1 MVSLDLLR
9 TFLAVYRDGSL
20 TRAARRLGL
29 SQPAVT
35 THLRALEEQLG
46 RPLFTRLPRGV
57 APTPAADLMARR
69 IADPLDQLSAF
80 AAAGLDEPG
89 TPFGGV
95 VHLGGPVEIVTARV
109 LPALADLVARGLEMR
124 VTIGVSDE
132 LLHGLRS
139 GALDLAVLT
148 ARPRHRGLRAEPLLD
163 EEFALVAA
171 APWTTRLAAAADL
184 AADLAA
190 ALAHVPLV
198 AYGEDLPIIRRYW
211 RSVFEVRPALQ
222 AALVVPNLHAVL
234 AAVRA
239 GAGYSVLPTYLC
251 AEDLA
256 AQRLAML
263 HEPAVAPL
271 NTLFLAG
278 RLDTPPAGA
287 VNAVRERLLARLR
300 HRSDAE
306 DSFRP

>member
-9 TFLAVYRDGSL
+9 TFLAVYREGSL

-35 THLRALEEQLG
+35 IQLRLLEERLG

-57 APTPAADLMARR
+57 APTPAADLLARR
-69 IADPLDQLSAF
+69 IADPLDQLAAF
-80 AAAGLDEPG
+80 AAAGLDEPADS
-89 TPFGGV
+89 FGGI
-95 VHLGGPVEIVTARV
+95 VHLGAPVELVTARV
-109 LPALADLVARGLEMR
+109 LPALADLVGRGLELR

-132 LLHGLRS
+132 LLQGLRS

-148 ARPRHRGLRAEPLLD
+148 ARPRRRGLRAEPLLD

-171 APWTTRLAAAADL
+171 EPWTTRLAGAD
-184 AADLAA
+184 DLAA
-190 ALAHVPLV
+190 ALAAAPLI
-198 AYGEDLPIIRRYW
+198 AYAEELPIVRRYW
-211 RSVFEVRPALQ
+211 QSVFEVRPALQ

-251 AEDLA
+251 ADDLA
-256 AQRLAML
+256 ANRLTVL
-263 HEPAVAPL
+263 HEPPVPPL
-271 NTLFLAG
+271 NTLFLAS
-278 RLDTPPAGA
+278 RADTALTGA
-287 VNAVRERLLARLR
+287 VNAVRERLLTRLV
-300 HRSDAE
+300 DWPA
-306 DSFRP
+306 